1 VFENGVLRTILG
13 SKRVEVAGGLRTLH
27 NKEIHNFYS
36 SPNIVG
42 MIKPRNEMSRAYST
56 YEKMTLIV
64 LVESSEGRRRLGK
77 SRDSWRIILK
87 RILIRI
93 GGCELDSVG
102 SKLGPVAGSC
112 EHGNEPSC
120 YIKCWEILD

>member
-1 VFENGVLRTILG
+1 MVFLG
-13 SKRVEVAGGLRTLH
+13 
-27 NKEIHNFYS
+27 
-36 SPNIVG
+36 
-42 MIKPRNEMSRAYST
+42 KP
-56 YEKMTLIV
+56 
-64 LVESSEGRRRLGK
+64 EGKRRLGK

-102 SKLGPVAGSC
+102 SKLRPVAGSC

-120 YIKCWEILD
+120 YIKRWEILD